1 MQLKECSD
9 SGFVPSWMTR
19 GRTSLLQEVKS
30 KGYVASDYRPI
41 TCSALIWKLLTGVI
55 ADQIYAHSDQENLLP
70 EEQKRCINVLEEL
83 MIYPI
88 LIGQ

>member
-1 MQLKECSD
+1 M
-9 SGFVPSWMTR
+9 
-19 GRTSLLQEVKS
+19 LQEVKS